1 MEIQINYVRFSQLP
15 PSPSQTRSLRA
26 DRVACSE
33 RSEVTS
39 QSTAGKTAVVK
50 PCCREESKAMRR
62 DYSWERQRANLLV
75 PTLTEWL
82 LNSGNIISITNLSLS
97 SFFHTYIVSTAFP
110 ESTFFCKR
118 PRCTLSFKPIYFLH
132 LLSDF
137 SFVWLIFYS
146 MKCCLILISC

>member
-1 MEIQINYVRFSQLP
+1 MEVQINYVRFSQTPSFP
-15 PSPSQTRSLRA
+15 PPPHA
-26 DRVACSE
+26 DRVAGSE

-39 QSTAGKTAVVK
+39 QSTGGKTAVVK

-110 ESTFFCKR
+110 ESTFFCRR
-118 PRCTLSFKPIYFLH
+118 PCRCTLSFKPIHFLH
-132 LLSDF
+132 LSSDF
-137 SFVWLIFYS
+137 NFVWLIFYS
-146 MKCCLILISC
+146 MKCLLFLISC

>member
-1 MEIQINYVRFSQLP
+1 MELQINYVRFSQLP
-15 PSPSQTRSLRA
+15 PSPPRWSCGAQWTLR
-26 DRVACSE
+26 
-33 RSEVTS
+33 
-39 QSTAGKTAVVK
+39 GHLAVDCRQDS
-50 PCCREESKAMRR
+50 CCREESKAMRR

-110 ESTFFCKR
+110 ESTFLCRR
-118 PRCTLSFKPIYFLH
+118 PRRRCTLSFKPIYFLN

-137 SFVWLIFYS
+137 NFVWLIFYS
-146 MKCCLILISC
+146 MKCLLFLISF